1 MGIILRRTKIVATLG
16 PAVASVETMMAL
28 LEAGADVFRLNLSH
42 GQREDHERFLE
53 RAREAQVRT
62 GRNMAILVD
71 LQGPRLRVG
80 TIEGGQME
88 LRTGSTATLTSRD
101 VVGEGSVVPVTYERL
116 EEDLSEGVTILI
128 DDASI
133 ELKVTEVTPEG
144 VLVDVVRG
152 GVLGD
157 RKGINMPGFRI
168 SSPSITEKDLED
180 IGWAAEREVDF
191 VAVSFIRDAK
201 AVHTVVEEL
210 ERHGSQVPVVAKIE
224 LSDAVDNIKEIVA
237 AADAVMVAR
246 GDLGI
251 EMPLHRIP
259 LIQKDIVDE
268 CSRHAKTSIIATQM
282 LESMTDH
289 PRPTRAEVSDV
300 ANAILDGTD
309 AVMLSGETAV
319 GKHAVEAVAT
329 MARIAEHVETS
340 GKIEVPPLEGFEDG
354 LPIPVAVSQSAV
366 ELAARLDA
374 RVIIT
379 FTTSGFTARHHSA
392 SRPRTPILAVSP
404 IDAVVRRMALYW
416 GVRAV
421 KIIQVEDTEE
431 MIAQA
436 KQAAVDQGLAQLG
449 DVVVIAAGLPLE
461 VSDTTNLIQ
470 VQRIRG

>member
-1 MGIILRRTKIVATLG
+1 MRRTKIIATLG
-16 PAVASVETMMAL
+16 PAVDSVDAMVAL

-42 GQREDHERFLE
+42 GQRRDHERFLAQ
-53 RAREAQVRT
+53 AREAQVQT
-62 GRNMAILVD
+62 GRNVAILVD

-80 TIEGGQME
+80 RIEGGHME
-88 LRTGSTATLTSRD
+88 LETGSMATLTSRG
-101 VVGEGSVVPVTYERL
+101 VLGKGSVVPVTYERL
-116 EEDLSEGVTILI
+116 EEDLSEGVMILI
-128 DDASI
+128 DDARI
-133 ELKVTEVTPEG
+133 ELKVTDVTPEG
-144 VLVDVVRG
+144 VRVEVLRG

-180 IGWAAEREVDF
+180 IGWAANREVDY
-191 VAVSFIRDAK
+191 VAVSFIRDAA
-201 AVHTVVEEL
+201 AVHMVAAEL
-210 ERHGSQVPVVAKIE
+210 ERHGSQVPVIAKIE

-251 EMPLHRIP
+251 ELPLHRIP
-259 LIQKDIVDE
+259 LIQKEIVAE
-268 CSRHAKTSIIATQM
+268 CGRHAKTSIIATQM

-309 AVMLSGETAV
+309 AIMLSGETAV

-329 MARIAEHVETS
+329 MARIAEHIEAS
-340 GKIEVPPLEGFEDG
+340 GNIEVPPLEGFEGG

-366 ELAARLDA
+366 ELAARLEA

-379 FTTSGFTARHHSA
+379 FTTSGFTARHLSA
-392 SRPRTPILAVSP
+392 SRPCTPILAVSP
-404 IDAVVRRMALYW
+404 MEAVVHRMALYW

-421 KIIQVEDTEE
+421 KITQVEDTEE

-436 KQAAVDQGLAQLG
+436 KQAAVDQGLARPG

-470 VQRIRG
+470 VQRIKG